1 MRALV
6 DEFAAA
12 RQFWIGTPFALI
24 ADPAAVAIEP
34 ADEHQLAERAGVHQ
48 LTRFAQGA
56 MVAVIEPNAHAHARA
71 LRRRDHRLKLR
82 GTPGSRLLH
91 EHVPAA
97 LERRFGDFRER
108 VVECGHNYEI

>member
-24 ADPAAVAIEP
+24 ADPAAVAVQP
-34 ADEHQLAERAGVHQ
+34 TDEHQLAERAGVHQ

-56 MVAVIEPNAHAHARA
+56 MVAVIEPDAHVRARA
-71 LRRRDHRLKLR
+71 LRSRDYRRKLR
-82 GTPGSRLLH
+82 GAPASRFLH
-91 EHVPAA
+91 QHVAAA
-97 LERRFGDFRER
+97 LDGRFGDF
-108 VVECGHNYEI
+108 